1 MAIRSNDLMA
11 AAEEE
16 DEGKEGEEEE
26 EEGEAERPEQEE
38 EEEEEPEEASWRK
51 PRGSQ
56 ESCKQR
62 PDLTTNHGWK
72 AKSAQQGS

>member
-1 MAIRSNDLMA
+1 MA

-26 EEGEAERPEQEE
+26 GEAERPEQEG
-38 EEEEEPEEASWRK
+38 EEEEPEEASWRK
-51 PRGSQ
+51 PKESQ

-72 AKSAQQGS
+72 A